1 MVCGVPP
8 CGCCEMSNRATVVL
22 MSRTLGAETGIK
34 VVRGGGLWS
43 NWVTATAGR
52 SVVTLL
58 HCGHR
63 VIDWV

>member
-34 VVRGGGLWS
+34 VVRGRQGEGACGQIGSLPLLGG
-43 NWVTATAGR
+43 V
-52 SVVTLL
+52 
-58 HCGHR
+58 
-63 VIDWV
+63 

>member
-34 VVRGGGLWS
+34 VVRGGGCGQIGSLP
-43 NWVTATAGR
+43 
-52 SVVTLL
+52 LL
-58 HCGHR
+58 GG
-63 VIDWV
+63 V